1 MAQRGFV
8 SPIHLLNSDEKVLDI
23 LDQTNK
29 YLTDQKDDGAQDI
42 NEHLW
47 AYRSLIDLV
56 PETVEQFW
64 SGHTFPLTEGEYE
77 LESSIVLSKL
87 GFYTHAISALRNV
100 LELGCLSVYW
110 DIRGPA
116 HIDAQGWL
124 RSLEVTPFR
133 RALFAKL
140 KTNTNIRAFHN
151 KHGLLGETE
160 NLYKKLCD
168 FAHTRGIRFSSRAL
182 SQSNVNTFN
191 HESLKKWLAFMTQVV
206 RVVVAFHVLRYPVG
220 LQDTPIDDK
229 FGLNGP
235 VGGFLQPFQ
244 AERIRN
250 HYPPEVSATLQK
262 ISDNDSEA
270 KEMAAWVIEKPDLT
284 EEEWREQI
292 ETEDKREIEAA
303 GFDHWLREQKQIL
316 KQIPQTE
323 FPEARLLQ
331 DDEKMGEGEGI
342 LEVTSTIRQEELIFV
357 TTMASPT

>member
-1 MAQRGFV
+1 M
-8 SPIHLLNSDEKVLDI
+8 
-23 LDQTNK
+23 
-29 YLTDQKDDGAQDI
+29 
-42 NEHLW
+42 
-47 AYRSLIDLV
+47 
-56 PETVEQFW
+56 
-64 SGHTFPLTEGEYE
+64 
-77 LESSIVLSKL
+77 
-87 GFYTHAISALRNV
+87 

-168 FAHTRGIRFSSRAL
+168 FAHTKGIRFSSRAL

-235 VGGFLQPFQ
+235 VGGFLEPFQ
-244 AERIRN
+244 AERIRGL
-250 HYPPEVSATLQK
+250 YPPEVVATLQE
-262 ISDNDSEA
+262 ISDNDPEA
-270 KEMAAWVIEKPDLT
+270 QDLAAWVNEKPDLT
-284 EEEWREQI
+284 GEDWRAQI
-292 ETEDKREIEAA
+292 ETEDKREIEAS
-303 GFDHWLREQKQIL
+303 GFEHWLKEQKQIVKQLRQTDPAATARRLHYFKAMREWAKEKGHL
-316 KQIPQTE
+316 KG
-323 FPEARLLQ
+323 R
-331 DDEKMGEGEGI
+331 MRG
-342 LEVTSTIRQEELIFV
+342 
-357 TTMASPT
+357 ASGHLKIIS